1 MKNFKIRFLKV
12 NKKTPKKI
20 FLIEDDT
27 TIRSI
32 QKNEKD
38 TIFNDFTRFHKR
50 IKNNQTLLKFL
61 KFKI

>member
-32 QKNEKD
+32 HKNEKN
-38 TIFNDFTRFHKR
+38 TIFDDFTRFRKR
-50 IKNNQTLLKFL
+50 IKNNETLLKFL
-61 KFKI
+61 KF